1 MTEKVI
7 NTIYDYDML
16 NPGNKVVCALSGGS
30 DSCCLLD
37 VLIRISGK
45 LGITV
50 AAAHLNHMLRGDE
63 SERDEAFVRKLC
75 ESKGI
80 ELYTEKIDINS
91 VSAKTKKSIELSA
104 REERYEFFRRAKKTL
119 GADITATAH
128 NADDNL
134 ETVLFNLVR
143 GTGLKGL
150 CGIPPKRGD
159 IIRPLI
165 RITADEID
173 EYIRDNG
180 IGFIEDSSNMDLSFA
195 RNRIRNLVI
204 PVLKTINPGAVSNTL
219 RMTGVLRDE
228 EEYLEDLADMHL
240 SECEISDAC
249 AAVPISVLKKLHPA
263 IKRRLILR
271 LSEKAGGVLD
281 SKHVDDITELC
292 NNKSPSARLCL
303 PDMFSVRRD
312 YDKIVFE
319 HCIPE
324 KSEDIIETELREGD
338 TVTFGG
344 FAVTCEKA
352 RKYEEINNSLNTFF
366 IACDRI
372 DEKIIV
378 RSRRAGDSVKLRGRP
393 EKLLKKLFIEKKVSK
408 NIRGG
413 IPVLADKSC
422 VAAVYGFGVDM
433 RKAARPGETAY
444 RIVIKERN

>member
-180 IGFIEDSSNMDLSFA
+180 IG
-195 RNRIRNLVI
+195 
-204 PVLKTINPGAVSNTL
+204 
-219 RMTGVLRDE
+219 
-228 EEYLEDLADMHL
+228 
-240 SECEISDAC
+240 
-249 AAVPISVLKKLHPA
+249 
-263 IKRRLILR
+263 
-271 LSEKAGGVLD
+271 
-281 SKHVDDITELC
+281 
-292 NNKSPSARLCL
+292 
-303 PDMFSVRRD
+303 
-312 YDKIVFE
+312 
-319 HCIPE
+319 
-324 KSEDIIETELREGD
+324 
-338 TVTFGG
+338 
-344 FAVTCEKA
+344 
-352 RKYEEINNSLNTFF
+352 
-366 IACDRI
+366 
-372 DEKIIV
+372 
-378 RSRRAGDSVKLRGRP
+378 
-393 EKLLKKLFIEKKVSK
+393 
-408 NIRGG
+408 
-413 IPVLADKSC
+413 
-422 VAAVYGFGVDM
+422 
-433 RKAARPGETAY
+433 
-444 RIVIKERN
+444 